1 MTHETAPSTPPP
13 HDAATQTDDL
23 VLRDASVCWHPY
35 TQHALEPHA
44 LPVASAKGAWLELTD
59 GRRIFDGISSWWAT
73 LHGHGN
79 EHLIG
84 ALQTQL
90 TRLDHVLFGGA
101 THEPAVRLAERLI
114 EHAPAGLTRVFY
126 SDNGS
131 TAIEVALKMVLQRW
145 VHLDQPER
153 RVIVALDSA
162 YHGDTFGA
170 MSVGDPDPFFQA
182 FAPFLFEVRRVPPT
196 EDAMVAALE
205 DLGSRAARV
214 ILEPLLQ
221 GAAGMLVQSEA
232 YVRAVRAACD
242 QHGIPLIADEV
253 MTGFGRTGAMFAC
266 DRAGIAPDLLCL
278 AKGLT
283 GGMFPMSAT
292 LATESFFEAF
302 LAQDKSR
309 AFFHGHTF
317 TAHPGGCAVGLAS
330 LDLLLQDDVPARL
343 EAIGGR
349 IRAGIAHL
357 SDHPKVRDLRGIG
370 GIAAIELEPESGSGG
385 YLAGQAPRLRAAAI
399 ERGVLLRPLGNVLYA
414 MPPACTTDEEADRV
428 AAVMV
433 ELVDV

>member
-131 TAIEVALKMVLQRW
+131 TAIEVAL
-145 VHLDQPER
+145 
-153 RVIVALDSA
+153 
-162 YHGDTFGA
+162 
-170 MSVGDPDPFFQA
+170 PDPFFQA

-205 DLGSRAARV
+205 DLGSRAAGV